1 MRSSPEGG
9 AFIRVVET
17 DLAQPAYTVAC
28 DEALLVARAE
38 GSIPDTLH
46 IYRRSRPTI
55 SLGYF
60 QSLEDCIDVEL
71 AGELGIEVIRRVS
84 GGSAIYTDPGQL
96 IYCLAISADEI
107 PESPRESY
115 PLLCRGVVEALAI
128 LGLQAEYRPLN
139 DVEVGGRKISGSA
152 QTRKRGVVLQHG
164 TLLVDT
170 DIDLMVRL
178 LKAQRDKRWRARS
191 EITTL
196 KEELGTVPKM
206 KEVRSA
212 MIEGFSISL
221 GRRMAHAPFSRMEHE
236 LIEGILK
243 KKA

>member
-1 MRSSPEGG
+1 MRSSPEG
-9 AFIRVVET
+9 AADIRVVET

-60 QSLEDCIDVEL
+60 QRLEDCVDVEL
-71 AGELGIEVIRRVS
+71 VGELGIEVIRRVS

-107 PESPRESY
+107 PESPLESY

-128 LGLQAEYRPLN
+128 LGVQAQYRPLN
-139 DVEVGGRKISGSA
+139 DVEVSGRKISGSA

-170 DIDLMVRL
+170 DLDLMIRL
-178 LKAQRDKRWRARS
+178 LKAQKDKRWRARS

-196 KEELGTVPKM
+196 KEELGTAPKM

-212 MIEGFSISL
+212 MI
-221 GRRMAHAPFSRMEHE
+221 RRLLLIIGPKDGPCPFFTY
-236 LIEGILK
+236 G
-243 KKA
+243 A

>member
-1 MRSSPEGG
+1 MRSSPEDG
-9 AFIRVVET
+9 AYIRVVET

-28 DEALLVARAE
+28 DEALLAARTE

-55 SLGYF
+55 SLGHF
-60 QSLEDCIDVEL
+60 QRLEDCVDVEL

-96 IYCLAISADEI
+96 IYCLAISADGI
-107 PESPRESY
+107 PESPLESY
-115 PLLCRGVVEALAI
+115 PLLCRGVVETLAI
-128 LGLQAEYRPLN
+128 LDVQGEYRPLN
-139 DVEVGGRKISGSA
+139 DVEVSGRKISGSA

-170 DIDLMVRL
+170 DLDLMVRL
-178 LKAQRDKRWRARS
+178 LKPQRDKRWRARS

-196 KEELGTVPKM
+196 KEELDTPAQM

-212 MIEGFSISL
+212 MIRGFSLSL
-221 GRRMAHAPFSRMEHE
+221 GRKMVHAPFSRMEHE
-236 LIEGILK
+236 LIEGMLK
-243 KKA
+243 KKT